1 MVSKAY
7 MMVVV
12 EGLVRK
18 ERSVDGLERREL
30 RLVGK
35 QMVVSNSEEV
45 KGGAAYWCAEVD
57 QGPDWK

>member
-1 MVSKAY
+1 

-12 EGLVRK
+12 EGLVCK
-18 ERSVDGLERREL
+18 ERSVDGLGRREL

>member
-1 MVSKAY
+1 
-7 MMVVV
+7 MVVV
-12 EGLVRK
+12 EGLVCK
-18 ERSVDGLERREL
+18 ERSGDGLERREL

-35 QMVVSNSEEV
+35 QMVVSSSEEV